1 MKNVFPQWNS
11 NSGPS
16 AYEANALHVSVKLL
30 KLIHIDHLK
39 VTTFYLS
46 VLLIVVPVPRGRSS
60 KMFCGVIHF
69 NNSLHSANVLI
80 SQTAKRYNYTCNI
93 RKIHD
98 KALLHQPL
106 GAGNL
111 HRKLRLNKFTFR

>member
-1 MKNVFPQWNS
+1 MKNVCSQWNS

-16 AYEANALHVSVKLL
+16 AYEANALSVKLL

-39 VTTFYLS
+39 VTTFYPS

-69 NNSLHSANVLI
+69 NNFTFS
-80 SQTAKRYNYTCNI
+80 K
-93 RKIHD
+93 
-98 KALLHQPL
+98 
-106 GAGNL
+106 
-111 HRKLRLNKFTFR
+111 RLNKSNSKTIQILY

>member
-1 MKNVFPQWNS
+1 MKNACPQWNS

-16 AYEANALHVSVKLL
+16 AYETNALSVKLL
-30 KLIHIDHLK
+30 ELIHIDHLK

-60 KMFCGVIHF
+60 KIFCGVIHF
-69 NNSLHSANVLI
+69 NISLHSANVLI
-80 SQTAKRYNYTCNI
+80 SQTAKGYKYNM
-93 RKIHD
+93 RQIHD

-111 HRKLRLNKFTFR
+111 HRKLR

>member
-1 MKNVFPQWNS
+1 MKNACPQWNS

-16 AYEANALHVSVKLL
+16 AYEANALSVKLL
-30 KLIHIDHLK
+30 ELIHIDHLK

-46 VLLIVVPVPRGRSS
+46 VLLIVVPVHVPRGRSS
-60 KMFCGVIHF
+60 KMFCGVIHS

-80 SQTAKRYNYTCNI
+80 SQTTKRYKYNM

-106 GAGNL
+106 GAVNL
-111 HRKLRLNKFTFR
+111 HRKLK